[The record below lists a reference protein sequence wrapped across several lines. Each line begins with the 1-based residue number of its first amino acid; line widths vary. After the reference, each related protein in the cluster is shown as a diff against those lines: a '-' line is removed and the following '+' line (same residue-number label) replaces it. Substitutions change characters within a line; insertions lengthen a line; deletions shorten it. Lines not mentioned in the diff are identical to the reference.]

1 MTERQVRTVSI
12 AFTDLVSSTAV
23 FSRLGED
30 GAEALRG
37 RHFSVLRR
45 AVGLFGGREVKD
57 LGDGLMVAFDSS
69 TDAARCAVEMQ
80 RSICEDNRRRR
91 SDPLAIR
98 IGISTG
104 EASAEEGDYF
114 GRPVVEASRLCSEAR
129 PDEILTTEMVRLL
142 VGGRADLTFEN
153 AGERVLKGL
162 PRAIPLWRLAWEE
175 REPRGVRV
183 VLADDAVLVREGV
196 ARLLEE
202 EGLEVVAQAGDADG
216 LMRHV
221 GEARPDIAI
230 TDVRM
235 PPTSTLEGLEAAERI
250 RRELPGMG
258 VLVLSQH
265 LEVSYALRLMAAGG
279 AAGVGYLLKERVTDL
294 AGFAGVVRR
303 VAAGGSA
310 LDEEVVSELVALS
323 RRVGRL
329 PELSER
335 DERLLRLLAQGLTV
349 EETAER
355 EEPAGEELGD
365 AFARLFDRLGV
376 DCRPDDR
383 DRVDAVWSRLAAGT
397 TLAAGR

>member
-1 MTERQVRTVSI
+1 MAERQMRTVSI
-12 AFTDLVSSTAV
+12 AFTDLVSSTAL
-23 FSRLGED
+23 FSRLGEVA
-30 GAEALRG
+30 AERLRTH
-37 RHFSVLRR
+37 HFSVLRQ
-45 AVGLFGGREVKD
+45 AIDLFGGREVKN
-57 LGDGLMVAFDSS
+57 LGDGLMVAFGSS
-69 TDAARCAVEMQ
+69 TEAALCAVEMQ
-80 RSICEDNRRRR
+80 RSICDDNYRRR

-98 IGISTG
+98 IGLSTG

-114 GRPVVEASRLCSEAR
+114 GRPVVEASRLCAEAH

-142 VGGRADLTFEN
+142 VGGRADLTFES
-153 AGERVLKGL
+153 AGERTLKGL
-162 PRAIPLWRLAWEE
+162 PRPIPVWRLAWDP
-175 REPRGVRV
+175 REQRIVRV

-202 EGLEVVAQAGDADG
+202 EGLEVVAQAADADG
-216 LMRHV
+216 LIRHV
-221 GEARPDIAI
+221 AEARPDIAI

-265 LEVSYALRLMAAGG
+265 LEASYALRLMAAGG

-294 AGFAGVVRR
+294 AGFAAIVRR

-310 LDEEVVSELVALS
+310 LDEEVVTELVELT
-323 RRVGRL
+323 RRMGRL
-329 PELSER
+329 PELTER
-335 DERLLRLLAQGLTV
+335 DEQLLRLLAQGHPI
-349 EETAER
+349 EEIAEHDVG
-355 EEPAGEELGD
+355 AGEELGD
-365 AFARLFDRLGV
+365 AFGRLFDKLGF

-397 TLAAGR
+397 TLSAGR

>member
-1 MTERQVRTVSI
+1 MAERQVRTVSI
-12 AFTDLVSSTAV
+12 AFTDLVGSTAL
-23 FSRLGED
+23 FSRLEED
-30 GAEALRG
+30 AAGRLRA

-45 AVGLFGGREVKD
+45 AIGPFGGREVKS
-57 LGDGLMVAFDSS
+57 LGDGLMLAFDSS
-69 TDAARCAVEMQ
+69 TDAALCAVEMQ
-80 RSICEDNRRRR
+80 RSICDDNFRRR

-98 IGISTG
+98 IGLSTG
-104 EASAEEGDYF
+104 EATAEEGDYF
-114 GRPVVEASRLCSEAR
+114 GRPVVEASRLCAAAG

-142 VGGRADLTFEN
+142 VGGRADLTFES
-153 AGERVLKGL
+153 AGERALKGL
-162 PRAIPLWRLAWEE
+162 PRAIPVWRLEWDPRE
-175 REPRGVRV
+175 RRAVRV

-202 EGLEVVAQAGDADG
+202 EGLEIVAQAGDADG

-221 GEARPDIAI
+221 MEARPDIAI

-265 LEVSYALRLMAAGG
+265 LEAFYALRLMAAGG

-294 AGFAGVVRR
+294 AGFAAIVRR
-303 VAAGGSA
+303 IAAGGSA
-310 LDEEVVSELVALS
+310 LDEQVVSELLALS

-329 PELSER
+329 PELGER
-335 DERLLRLLAQGLTV
+335 DEQLLRLLAQGLPV
-349 EETAER
+349 EEIAER
-355 EEPAGEELGD
+355 DIVAPKELGG
-365 AFARLFDRLGV
+365 ALERLFDRLGV

-397 TLAAGR
+397 AIGAGR